1 MGLKTVEKKVE
12 DRRQKLHITE
22 IELATQKQ
30 LVLELKAE
38 LQKAREEAR
47 MAREASRAAEVAAFE
62 RGILETEKRLAK
74 EVARVC
80 KEYCAEVWAESL
92 NRVGVPVD
100 SELRRAENIYIS
112 EDIWEV
118 PEMLPPPV
126 VGPLPPPE

>member
-1 MGLKTVEKKVE
+1 MGLKTVEKKAE

-62 RGILETEKRLAK
+62 RGVMETKTRLTE
-74 EVARVC
+74 EVAGVC
-80 KEYCAEVWAESL
+80 REYCGEV
-92 NRVGVPVD
+92 
-100 SELRRAENIYIS
+100 
-112 EDIWEV
+112 
-118 PEMLPPPV
+118 
-126 VGPLPPPE
+126 

>member
-1 MGLKTVEKKVE
+1 MGLKTVEKQAE

-38 LQKAREEAR
+38 LQKAREEAW
-47 MAREASRAAEVAAFE
+47 MAREASRVAEVAAFE
-62 RGILETEKRLAK
+62 RGILEIEKRLAK
-74 EVARVC
+74 E
-80 KEYCAEVWAESL
+80 YCTEVWVELL
-92 NRVGVPVD
+92 NQVGVPAD

>member
-1 MGLKTVEKKVE
+1 MGLKTVEKKAK

-30 LVLELKAE
+30 LVLELKTE

-80 KEYCAEVWAESL
+80 KEYCAEV

-112 EDIWEV
+112 EDIREV

-126 VGPLPPPE
+126 ASPLPPPE